1 MENPGPPV
9 SVPVIPT
16 TDTAGWPSRRNL
28 FGIAVS
34 AGAAAMLPGCA
45 FPERGPAVPLGQV
58 TKASVLGLPNERFFP
73 LLGAD
78 ALEAEVMATL
88 QRQQRA
94 RNLSADAP
102 LPELQLLSV
111 SGGGENGAFGA
122 GLLCG
127 WSEYGTR
134 PVFDLVTGVSTGALT
149 APFAYLGSGYDP
161 QLRTVYTEPHVIQG
175 AHQAQHSGGCVR
187 RRAERQLAAVQ
198 HHFPIPERRYAGGD
212 RESL

>member
-1 MENPGPPV
+1 M
-9 SVPVIPT
+9 SAPVIPT
-16 TDTAGWPSRRNL
+16 TGTAGWPSRRNL

-45 FPERGPAVPLGQV
+45 FPERGPAVPSGQV

-111 SGGGENGAFGA
+111 SAGGENGAFGA

-127 WSEYGTR
+127 WSECGTR

-161 QLRTVYTEPHVIQG
+161 QLRTVYTELTSSKVLI
-175 AHQAQHSGGCVR
+175 R
-187 RRAERQLAAVQ
+187 RNIWRLCSTTR
-198 HHFPIPERRYAGGD
+198 
-212 RESL
+212 